1 MTKTERLNKQAIE
14 KDIDVPLAVI
24 MELDPNYRDCE
35 HSGASVPVACK
46 DEKLVA
52 ARKSDNEVLDKAMK
66 YRAEIDEEF
75 ILNEHYVEGRQD
87 GFFDGYQQ
95 AEKDLGVEKK

>member
-14 KDIDVPLAVI
+14 ISKLLNG
-24 MELDPNYRDCE
+24 E
-35 HSGASVPVACK
+35 ACLT
-46 DEKLVA
+46 DFPEPVA